1 MFGRKRKGQPI
12 DTALTATQEA
22 AHYDPD
28 AYLTVSGFG
37 LPLWAFSFF
46 EKEVEDRARK
56 YAQQV
61 NPDEY
66 NGDYLDAF
74 LTARAD
80 QLRRSLDLQLANKT
94 FTIQERARGQAAR
107 VLRAQEALAQAQR
120 ELARCQAELAHLR
133 QLDDSPF

>member
-12 DTALTATQEA
+12 DAALTATQEA

-37 LPLWAFSFF
+37 LPLWAFSF
-46 EKEVEDRARK
+46 EKEVEGRARK

-61 NPDEY
+61 TPDEY
-66 NGDYLDAF
+66 TGDYLDAF

-80 QLRRSLDLQLANKT
+80 QLAGAWTFRWPTRPSPFRSGPGPSPPGSSGHSPPWPRPSTGSWRRRSSPLPSAPSKT
-94 FTIQERARGQAAR
+94 SGR
-107 VLRAQEALAQAQR
+107 
-120 ELARCQAELAHLR
+120 
-133 QLDDSPF
+133 

>member
-12 DTALTATQEA
+12 DAALTATQEA

-37 LPLWAFSFF
+37 LPLWAFSF
-46 EKEVEDRARK
+46 EKEVEGRARK

-94 FTIQERARGQAAR
+94 FTIQE
-107 VLRAQEALAQAQR
+107 AQTALAQAQQ
-120 ELARCQAELAHLR
+120 ELARCQEELARLR
-133 QLDDSPF
+133 QLDGSPL

>member
-12 DTALTATQEA
+12 DAALTATQEA

-37 LPLWAFSFF
+37 LPLWAFSF
-46 EKEVEDRARK
+46 EKEVEGRARK

-107 VLRAQEALAQAQR
+107 VLRA
-120 ELARCQAELAHLR
+120 
-133 QLDDSPF
+133 

>member
-28 AYLTVSGFG
+28 SYLTVSGFG
-37 LPLWAFSFF
+37 LPLRAFSF
-46 EKEVEDRARK
+46 EKEVENRARSFLDH
-56 YAQQV
+56 V
-61 NPDEY
+61 NPDEL
-66 NGDYLDAF
+66 NGEYLDAY
-74 LTARAD
+74 LAAIASK
-80 QLRRSLDLQLANKT
+80 LRRSLDSQLASKSN
-94 FTIQERARGQAAR
+94 TIQERARGQAAR

-120 ELARCQAELAHLR
+120 ELARYQEELARLR